1 MEEEKYSQQDEIVD
15 GKQLVRK
22 MQRRRQVRK
31 GRKRKNNV
39 RAFCCFFMNIFLIFA
54 LAMLTRLPQWY
65 LDKGIFS
72 SKSSDSLEILNN
84 NIVSTPKIL
93 NALKTEEVPNVP
105 IYMAKMDGLKKKLL
119 QFPPIEDVYIRRYAF
134 PARLQIIVREREP
147 YMTISPDIKVPP
159 VAFFTRDGKLIGR
172 EYLPLKKD
180 YDVIRVLSYGN
191 KGDDYTKW
199 DLKKLSKIEKITKY
213 VANYSM
219 EPVEYIDL
227 RNPDDVY
234 VKIKSVNIRLGRLD
248 EAVYER
254 IKRIPSIIPQI
265 QLMDS
270 NVKYLDLRWEDTNYL
285 KLDE

>member
-270 NVKYLDLRWEDTNYL
+270 NIKYLDLRWEDTNYL